1 MKCCQI
7 PLCLFP
13 EAIMPYMSKALGEY
27 IFRFRSFLCRNT
39 ATRNVLKQYWD
50 YMPVLSVKQRHVC
63 IVLLKKE
70 TAPRTKRNCIQIK
83 KASDKQRT

>member
-27 IFRFRSFLCRNT
+27 S
-39 ATRNVLKQYWD
+39 VLDLY
-50 YMPVLSVKQRHVC
+50 SVVTPRHVTYLNN
-63 IVLLKKE
+63 IYQYIYGKQA
-70 TAPRTKRNCIQIK
+70 APKTKNM
-83 KASDKQRT
+83 SF